1 MTSGVER
8 VSRDTEL
15 VDQDTRA
22 RVRSIIVELAPNP
35 GGARADTTTRL
46 VEDLEYH
53 SLALLELGFTLEDE
67 FNLPPIDQEQVQHIT
82 TVEEVEDLV
91 LGLLVA

>member
-1 MTSGVER
+1 VNT
-8 VSRDTEL
+8 DAEL

-22 RVRSIIVELAPNP
+22 RVRAIIIELSPEP
-35 GGARADTTTRL
+35 GGAKDSGPTRL
-46 VEDLEYH
+46 VEDLGYH

-82 TVEEVEDLV
+82 TVEEIEDLV
-91 LGLLVA
+91 LGLLVQKS

>member
-22 RVRSIIVELAPNP
+22 RVRSIIIELAPNP
-35 GGARADTTTRL
+35 GGARTDTTTRL

-82 TVEEVEDLV
+82 TVEEIEDLV
-91 LGLLVA
+91 LGLLVS